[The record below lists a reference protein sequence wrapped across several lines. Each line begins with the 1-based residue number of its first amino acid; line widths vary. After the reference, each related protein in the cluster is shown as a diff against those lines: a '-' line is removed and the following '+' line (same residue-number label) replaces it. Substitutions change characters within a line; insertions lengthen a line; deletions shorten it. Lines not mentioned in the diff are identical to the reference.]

1 VARQFF
7 IPPTVSN
14 IRRLG
19 TIKQS
24 TIYTAQIAHHGRP
37 SKDYQFVGPAKG
49 YGPVTILGQGG
60 RIQTQVLNPGM
71 YGRFGPDWIINYFT
85 EPH

>member
-1 VARQFF
+1 MARQFF

-24 TIYTAQIAHHGRP
+24 TIYTANIAHPGHLPR
-37 SKDYQFVGPAKG
+37 DYQFVGPAKG
-49 YGPVTILGQGG
+49 YGPVTILAQGG
-60 RIQTQVLNPGM
+60 KIETQVQKPGV
-71 YGRFGPDWIINYFT
+71 YGKFGPDWITNYFS

>member
-1 VARQFF
+1 MRSFF
-7 IPPTVSN
+7 IPPTVTG

-24 TIYTAQIAHHGRP
+24 TIYTATITHHGRTP
-37 SKDYQFVGPAKG
+37 TDYQFVGPAQG
-49 YGPVTILGQGG
+49 YGPVTILAQNG
-60 RIQTQVLNPGM
+60 RIQTQVARPGM
-71 YGRFGPDWIINYFT
+71 YGKFGPDWITNYFT